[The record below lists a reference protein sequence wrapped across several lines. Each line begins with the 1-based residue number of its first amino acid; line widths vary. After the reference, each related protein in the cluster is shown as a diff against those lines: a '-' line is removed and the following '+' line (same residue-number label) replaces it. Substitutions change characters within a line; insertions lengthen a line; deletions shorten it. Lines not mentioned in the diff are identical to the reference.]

1 MGKKRSATDGAS
13 QRRPRLQLSP
23 GSIRIVKRTN
33 AAAAAAQESADSD
46 NALDG
51 LGLGAYGSD
60 SDSDDASADEGG
72 ARAPHADAGVS
83 AFLKEI
89 DALSSPSTAGTGDVA
104 PGKESAAE
112 PGQAQTEGALLA
124 GWEQCL
130 DPGSGDIY
138 YWNTES
144 GETSWDRPVHD
155 SNQPSASH
163 PEARAKEEEE
173 ADEEVADKGSANEST
188 GKHNADDGATREAP
202 TEAAAPLEPA
212 VGVGNLRGGAPPVAN
227 GSEERLYF
235 GRVFSYLHARRLR
248 SEKPKSGRRLSNTC
262 GGRGCFVWYPCCSL
276 LLYCGGPRGL
286 GRPGLGRPRLLGRRA
301 LADGGDAGAVG
312 EHVATRD
319 SLSYSSDGRFSCS
332 YRRSASCWQRRR

>member
-1 MGKKRSATDGAS
+1 
-13 QRRPRLQLSP
+13 
-23 GSIRIVKRTN
+23 
-33 AAAAAAQESADSD
+33 
-46 NALDG
+46 
-51 LGLGAYGSD
+51 LGAYGSD

-112 PGQAQTEGALLA
+112 PGKAQTEGALSA

-155 SNQPSASH
+155 INQPSASH

-202 TEAAAPLEPA
+202 TEPAAPLEPA
-212 VGVGNLRGGAPPVAN
+212 VGVRNLRGGAPPVSD

-235 GRVFSYLHARRLR
+235 GRVFSYLHARRLK
-248 SEKPKSGRRLSNTC
+248 SEKTKSGRRLSNT
-262 GGRGCFVWYPCCSL
+262 S
-276 LLYCGGPRGL
+276 
-286 GRPGLGRPRLLGRRA
+286 GRRGVSFGIRVVVCCCIA
-301 LADGGDAGAVG
+301 EVRADWVDLGFWAGVLWQMVAMRPYAPRRAVG

-319 SLSYSSDGRFSCS
+319 SEIPLILF
-332 YRRSASCWQRRR
+332 